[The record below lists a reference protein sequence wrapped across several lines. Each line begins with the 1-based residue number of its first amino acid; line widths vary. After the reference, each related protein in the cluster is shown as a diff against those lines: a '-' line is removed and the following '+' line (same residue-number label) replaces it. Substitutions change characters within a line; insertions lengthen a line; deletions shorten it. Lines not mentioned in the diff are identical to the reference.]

1 MSQDDL
7 LSVVKGFV
15 PELSFDMHKGQS
27 ARIGVLGGCR
37 EYTGAPYYA
46 AMSALRT
53 GADLAHVF
61 CTGGAAGPIKTYSPD
76 LIVHPVIPDGC
87 AIDVKA
93 CLDAVTKW
101 FSALDV
107 LVVGPGLGRDESVLA
122 VASQVVEKAVEAHL
136 LLVIDGDGLWMISH
150 NLKLVSGKRDVIL
163 TPNMAE
169 YSRLAAAVAGRDP
182 AEAKATDAVP
192 DVKELASKL
201 GGVTILQKGARSAH
215 GADVISDGTVALVC
229 DEMGAP
235 RRCGGQGDVLAGCTA
250 TFFAWARK
258 KKNASEEAVLP
269 AHAAYGAAALT
280 RKSAAIA
287 FESLKRSMLTTDIIQ
302 CIGDTFESLYDP
314 EAFHAHDEDEDE

>member
-7 LSVVKGFV
+7 VSVVKSFI

-46 AMSALRT
+46 AISALRT

-61 CTGGAAGPIKTYSPD
+61 CTEGAAGPIKAYSPD
-76 LIVHPVIPDGC
+76 LIVHPVIPDSSTV
-87 AIDVKA
+87 DMKA

-107 LVVGPGLGRDESVLA
+107 LVVGPGLGRDASVLA
-122 VASQVVEKAVEAHL
+122 VAAQVVEKAVEAHL
-136 LLVIDGDGLWMISH
+136 PLVIDGDGLWMISH
-150 NLKLVSGKRDVIL
+150 NLKLVSGQRDVIL

-182 AEAKATDAVP
+182 AEAKATDSVP
-192 DVKELASKL
+192 DVQDLAKKL

-215 GADVISDGTVALVC
+215 GADIISDGTVTVTC
-229 DEMGAP
+229 DEGGAP

-250 TFFAWARK
+250 TFFAWAVK
-258 KKNASEEAVLP
+258 KSKGNPEEAVPP
-269 AHAAYGAAALT
+269 AHAAYGASQVT

-287 FESLKRSMLTTDIIQ
+287 FESLRRSMLTTDIIQ

-314 EAFHAHDEDEDE
+314 DAFHAHDEDD